1 MSTSIVALKKK
12 QGEWMMINIDHTWV
26 VLQNYLLFFSRISK
40 NISPS
45 KVWKME
51 DFQLKLGGSFMSFT
65 ILFLTKSFFVEKI
78 FKRSFIKVFYFPLH
92 LVVSI
97 LPYFPQ
103 QANCQYLVSVNIQIF
118 EDLYFWSFHI
128 YSWSVFII
136 VLQEI

>member
-1 MSTSIVALKKK
+1 
-12 QGEWMMINIDHTWV
+12 
-26 VLQNYLLFFSRISK
+26 
-40 NISPS
+40 
-45 KVWKME
+45 ME

-103 QANCQYLVSVNIQIF
+103 QANCQYLVSVNIQILKAYIF
-118 EDLYFWSFHI
+118 E
-128 YSWSVFII
+128 VFTFIP
-136 VLQEI
+136 EAFS